1 MTDEQIR
8 KIRDEFPIFGNVKP
22 PFIYMDNAATTQKP
36 KSVLER
42 VNHFYCFENANI
54 HRGLYPLSTAASKA
68 FEDARETVR
77 SWIDAEK
84 PEEIVFT
91 KSSTEAVNL
100 AATALFETT
109 IRPGDNV
116 IVTEMEH
123 SSNYFPWAHQCA
135 KNGCEFRTAP
145 AEETGEIREENI
157 FKLADDRT
165 RLIAVTGM
173 SNAVGFMPDLKS
185 LICRAHEKGI
195 LVFVDATQLIAHRKL
210 SVKDLSCD
218 LLCFSG
224 HKLYAPMGIGV
235 LYGRE
240 ALLTEMAPF
249 LYGGDMVEIGDG
261 RKILFREDPGK
272 YEAGTQNIAGALGLE
287 AAIHFL
293 KDHHFET
300 ELLPYEE
307 RLSAYLSERL
317 SEIPGLTRNR
327 PSDQVSSI
335 YNFTMKNCGAYDVGI
350 FLAASGIAVRSG
362 AHCAYPLMR
371 RMNQEANVRISLSFC
386 NTREEIDL
394 VADRLRV
401 LSAMVC
407 RKGDPK

>member
-1 MTDEQIR
+1 MTDAQIR
-8 KIRDEFPIFGNVKP
+8 KIREEFPIFGNVKQ

-36 KSVLER
+36 KPVLER

-54 HRGLYPLSTAASKA
+54 HRGLYPLSTYASTA
-68 FEDARETVR
+68 FEGARDAVR
-77 SWIDAEK
+77 SWINAEK

-109 IRPGDNV
+109 IKAGDNV

-123 SSNYFPWAHQCA
+123 SSNYFPWQHQCS

-145 AEETGEIREENI
+145 AEEMGEIREENI

-165 RLIAVTGM
+165 KLIAITGM
-173 SNAVGFMPDLKS
+173 SNAIGFMPDLKN
-185 LICRAHEKGI
+185 LICHAHEKGI
-195 LVFVDATQLIAHRKL
+195 LVFVDATQLIAHRRL
-210 SVKDLSCD
+210 SVKELSCD
-218 LLCFSG
+218 FLCFSG

-240 ALLTEMAPF
+240 TLLTEMAPF

-261 RKILFREDPGK
+261 RKILFRKDPGK

-293 KDHHFET
+293 EENNFET
-300 ELLPYEE
+300 ELLPYEK
-307 RLSAYLSERL
+307 RLSSYLNERL
-317 SEIPGLTRNR
+317 SEIPGLTRNG
-327 PSDQVSSI
+327 PSNQISSI

-350 FLAASGIAVRSG
+350 FLATSGIAVRSG

-371 RMNQEANVRISLSFC
+371 RMNQEANVRISLSFY
-386 NTREEIDL
+386 NTEEEIDL
-394 VADRLRV
+394 IADRLSY
-401 LSAMVC
+401 LSGTIC
-407 RKGDPK
+407 R

>member
-8 KIRDEFPIFGNVKP
+8 KIRDEFPIFGNVKQ

-42 VNHFYCFENANI
+42 VNHFYSFENANI
-54 HRGLYPLSTAASKA
+54 HRGLYPLSTSACNA
-68 FEDARETVR
+68 FEGARETVR

-100 AATALFETT
+100 TATALFETT
-109 IRPGDNV
+109 IQAGDNV

-123 SSNYFPWAHQCA
+123 SSNYFPWKHQCA
-135 KNGCEFRTAP
+135 KNGCEFRTAL
-145 AEETGEIREENI
+145 AEETGEIREESI

-165 RLIAVTGM
+165 KLIAVTGM
-173 SNAVGFMPDLKS
+173 SNAIGFMPDLKS

-195 LVFVDATQLIAHRKL
+195 LVFVDATQLIAHRRL
-210 SVKDLSCD
+210 SVKELSCD
-218 LLCFSG
+218 FLCFSG

-240 ALLTEMAPF
+240 TLLTEMSPF

-261 RKILFREDPGK
+261 REILFREDPGK

-287 AAIHFL
+287 AAIRFL
-293 KDHHFET
+293 EDHHFET
-300 ELLPYEE
+300 ELLPYEKKI
-307 RLSAYLSERL
+307 SSYLNERL
-317 SEIPGLTRNR
+317 SEIPGLTRNG
-327 PSDQVSSI
+327 PSNQVSSI

-350 FLAASGIAVRSG
+350 FLATSGIAVRSG
-362 AHCAYPLMR
+362 AHCAYPLMQ
-371 RMNQEANVRISLSFC
+371 RMKQESNVRISLSFC
-386 NTREEIDL
+386 NTEEEVDL
-394 VADRLRV
+394 VADRLRY
-401 LSAMVC
+401 LSGTVYLKN
-407 RKGDPK
+407 R